1 MEIDWGKKASKEEAY
16 QEVTINIQWR
26 SDKGMNQQW
35 EGKREDEFEDTVEV
49 ESTGLKNDWICEVRR
64 ESDDS
69 NFDSK

>member
-1 MEIDWGKKASKEEAY
+1 
-16 QEVTINIQWR
+16 
-26 SDKGMNQQW
+26 MNQQW